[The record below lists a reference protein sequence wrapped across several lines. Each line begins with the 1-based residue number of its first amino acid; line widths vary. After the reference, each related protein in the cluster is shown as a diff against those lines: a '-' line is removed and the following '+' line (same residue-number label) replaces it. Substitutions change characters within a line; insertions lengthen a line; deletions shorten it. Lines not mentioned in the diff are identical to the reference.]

1 MFLFRVVKSH
11 KDSAERNKKKDK
23 KKQKIAAQIGQHGGG
38 GGTGLKGSKYML
50 KPKSR

>member
-38 GGTGLKGSKYML
+38 GTGLKGSKYML